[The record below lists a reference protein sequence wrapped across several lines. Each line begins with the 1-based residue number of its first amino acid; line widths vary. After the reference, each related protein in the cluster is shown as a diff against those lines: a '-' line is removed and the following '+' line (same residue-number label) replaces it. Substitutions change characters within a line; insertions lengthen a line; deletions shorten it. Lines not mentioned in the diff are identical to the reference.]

1 MPRRNKVIE
10 KLLTQLKQY
19 TNNHGLT
26 QKEIAS
32 LLEVNQ
38 SQISRLFSGVR
49 KPSAK
54 MIEKIEELIKGE

>member
-1 MPRRNKVIE
+1 MPRRNKMIE

-19 TNNHGLT
+19 TSNHGLT
-26 QKEIAS
+26 QKEIAL

-54 MIEKIEELIKGE
+54 MIDKIEELIKGE

>member
-1 MPRRNKVIE
+1 MIE

-19 TNNHGLT
+19 TSNHGLT
-26 QKEIAS
+26 QKEIAL

-54 MIEKIEELIKGE
+54 MIDKIEELIKGE

>member
-19 TNNHGLT
+19 TSNHGLT